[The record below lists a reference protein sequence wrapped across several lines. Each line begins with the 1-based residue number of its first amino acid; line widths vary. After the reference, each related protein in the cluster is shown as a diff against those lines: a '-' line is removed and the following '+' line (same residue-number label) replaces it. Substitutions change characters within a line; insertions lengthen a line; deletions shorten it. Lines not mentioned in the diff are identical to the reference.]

1 MHYHKPTL
9 QALAMTT
16 DVAGCKPCPHGM
28 IRTPFGGLCLAIRT
42 KVAVRSSRP
51 DSPDAFDSPVPT
63 LPDLDAPLVLP

>member
-16 DVAGCKPCPHGM
+16 DVAGCKPCPRGM
-28 IRTPFGGLCLAIRT
+28 IRTPFGSLCFGFRT
-42 KVAVRSSRP
+42 KVAVRSNSP
-51 DSPDAFDSPVPT
+51 PSPDALDSPAPA